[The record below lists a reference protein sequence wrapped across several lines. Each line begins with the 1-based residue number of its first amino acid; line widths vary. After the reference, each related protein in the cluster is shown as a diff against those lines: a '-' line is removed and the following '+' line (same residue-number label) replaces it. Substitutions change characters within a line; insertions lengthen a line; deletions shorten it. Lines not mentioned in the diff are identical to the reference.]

1 MKSFLYTFHEKR
13 KQPAC
18 VYTVRI
24 YQIVRGVPK
33 FVATMSDTFVSEF
46 QLVMMCMEA
55 NKLLPGKAFAR
66 GGPSNSLIVAYASDL
81 AKRGIANM
89 TRVS

>member
-1 MKSFLYTFHEKR
+1 MKSFLYTMSEKR

-33 FVATMSDTFVSEF
+33 FRATMSDTFVSEF

-55 NKLLPGKAFAR
+55 YRLLPKKAVKRMAS
-66 GGPSNSLIVAYASDL
+66 GSLLVAYASDL
-81 AKRGIANM
+81 AKHGIANI